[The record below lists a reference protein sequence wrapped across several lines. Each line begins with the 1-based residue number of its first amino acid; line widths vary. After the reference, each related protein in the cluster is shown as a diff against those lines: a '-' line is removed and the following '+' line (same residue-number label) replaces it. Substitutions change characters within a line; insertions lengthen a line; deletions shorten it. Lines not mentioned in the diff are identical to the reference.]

1 MASVVPIQVSL
12 SRRERNANI
21 NVGTFS
27 EYRKHS
33 ERSRWICIYP
43 AYINSLKKV
52 SQGRRIPA
60 NIAVENPT
68 LAEIRDVLINAG
80 FEVEAEIN
88 KVYPRELDKYELL
101 SRGRIRVHLKND
113 DGTPVKQDFPTSIC
127 FNLSKSILYQ
137 I

>member
-1 MASVVPIQVSL
+1 MASVLPIQVSL

-27 EYRKHS
+27 ETRKHS
-33 ERSRWICIYP
+33 EKSRWICIYP
-43 AYINSLKKV
+43 AYINSRKKV
-52 SQGRRIPA
+52 SDGRRIPV

-68 LAEIRDVLINAG
+68 LAEMRDVLINAG
-80 FEVEAEIN
+80 LEVETEIN

-113 DGTPVKQDFPTSIC
+113 DGTPVNESFPTSKNHINEISM
-127 FNLSKSILYQ
+127 FS
-137 I
+137 

>member
-1 MASVVPIQVSL
+1 MASVIPIQVSL

-27 EYRKHS
+27 ESRKHS

-43 AYINSLKKV
+43 TYINSKKTV
-52 SQGRRIPA
+52 SEGRRIPA

-80 FEVEAEIN
+80 LEVEPEIN

-113 DGTPVKQDFPTSIC
+113 DGTPVKESFPTS
-127 FNLSKSILYQ
+127 N
-137 I
+137 

>member
-27 EYRKHS
+27 ESRKHS